1 LQTLRRKQF
10 FEHIINKMKKLI
22 SVLIIT
28 MLVLTTNQRSF
39 AQETERDWSTITT
52 AVPFLMIGPDAR
64 AGGMGD
70 VGGAT
75 APDGNSIYWNASKL
89 AFVEKSIGFDVSYV
103 PWLSGLVDDIGL
115 GYVSGYGKI
124 GDKQTVAASLRY
136 FSLGN
141 ITFTDEEGIPQG
153 NYKPNEFAIDLAY
166 SRKLSEK
173 FSAAVVG
180 KFIYSNLT
188 LGQNVGGVESRAGTS
203 VAADVSM
210 YYKNPI
216 HFSRG
221 RKGEWSIGVS
231 INNIGNKI
239 SYTSSTE
246 KDFIPTNLRVGG
258 NLSMDIDDYS
268 HISVSFD
275 VSKLLVPTP
284 PVVYKETDDIPEG
297 SEVGDPIPP
306 YKDNDVSVMKG
317 MIQSFYDAPFKE
329 ELQEIIYSAGV
340 EYWYDKQFALR
351 GGYFHEHPQKG
362 NRQYFTLGA
371 GLRYNVF
378 GLDFSYLIA
387 TNPQN
392 PLKNTLRF
400 TLSYEIE

>member
-1 LQTLRRKQF
+1 
-10 FEHIINKMKKLI
+10 MKKILSILLI
-22 SVLIIT
+22 SIIA
-28 MLVLTTNQRSF
+28 LSSSQQSF
-39 AQETERDWSTITT
+39 GQDERDWSTITT

-70 VGGAT
+70 IGAAT

-89 AFVEKSIGFDVSYV
+89 AFVDKAVGFNVSYV
-103 PWLSGLVDDIGL
+103 PWLKGLVDDIGL

-124 GDKQTVAASLRY
+124 GDKQTIAASLRY

-141 ITFTDEEGIPQG
+141 ITFTNEDGIPQG
-153 NYKPNEFAIDLAY
+153 DYKPNEFAIDLAY
-166 SRKLSEK
+166 SRKLSEN

-188 LGQNVGGVESRAGTS
+188 LGQDVGGVESRAGTS

-210 YYKNPI
+210 YYKKPLR
-216 HFSRG
+216 FSHGKRG
-221 RKGEWSIGVS
+221 LWGFGVS

-246 KDFIPTNLRVGG
+246 KDFIPTNLRIGTSF
-258 NLSMDIDDYS
+258 SMDIDDYS
-268 HISVSFD
+268 SISVSFD
-275 VSKLLVPTP
+275 LTKLLVPTP
-284 PVVYKETDDIPEG
+284 PEYYKDGDDIPDG
-297 SEVGDPIPP
+297 SEVGDLVPP
-306 YKDNDVSVMKG
+306 YKDNNVSVMQG

-329 ELQEIIYSAGV
+329 EMQEIIYAAGV

-351 GGYFHEHPQKG
+351 GGYFYEHPQKG
-362 NRQYFTLGA
+362 ARQYFTLGA

-387 TNPQN
+387 TNPNN

-400 TLSYEIE
+400 TLTYELE

>member
-1 LQTLRRKQF
+1 MK
-10 FEHIINKMKKLI
+10 IKIMKKLLSI
-22 SVLIIT
+22 LLI
-28 MLVLTTNQRSF
+28 TTLAWANSQQTF
-39 AQETERDWSTITT
+39 AQEDRDWSTITT

-64 AGGMGD
+64 SGGMGD
-70 VGGAT
+70 VGAAT
-75 APDGNSIYWNASKL
+75 TPDGNSIYWNASKL
-89 AFVEKSIGFDVSYV
+89 AFVEETVGFNVSYV
-103 PWLSGLVDDIGL
+103 PWLKGLVDDIGL
-115 GYVSGYGKI
+115 GYVSGYSKI

-141 ITFTDEEGIPQG
+141 ITFTNEEGIPQG
-153 NYKPNEFAIDLAY
+153 DYKPNEFAVDLAY
-166 SRKLSEK
+166 SRKLSEN

-188 LGQNVGGVESRAGTS
+188 LGQDVGGVESRAGTS
-203 VAADVSM
+203 VAADISM
-210 YYKNPI
+210 YYKKPLR
-216 HFSRG
+216 FSKGKRG
-221 RKGEWSIGVS
+221 LWGFGVS

-246 KDFIPTNLRVGG
+246 KDFIPTNLRIGG

-268 HISVSFD
+268 FISVSLD
-275 VSKLLVPTP
+275 INKLLVPTP
-284 PVVYKETDDIPEG
+284 PELDSLG
-297 SEVGDPIPP
+297 QPIPP
-306 YKDNDVSVMKG
+306 YKDNNVSVMQG
-317 MIQSFYDAPFKE
+317 MVQSFYDAPLKE
-329 ELQEIIYSAGV
+329 ELQEIIYSVGV

-351 GGYFHEHPQKG
+351 GGYFYEHPQKG

-387 TNPQN
+387 TNPNN

-400 TLSYEIE
+400 TLSYDIE

>member
-1 LQTLRRKQF
+1 
-10 FEHIINKMKKLI
+10 MKKLLSI
-22 SVLIIT
+22 LLIFMVLAA
-28 MLVLTTNQRSF
+28 TNFKSYSQTDDS
-39 AQETERDWSTITT
+39 QRDWGTITT

-64 AGGMGD
+64 SGGMGD
-70 VGGAT
+70 VGAAT

-89 AFVEKSIGFDVSYV
+89 AFVEKSVGFNVSYV
-103 PWLSGLVDDIGL
+103 PWLKGLVDDIGL

-124 GDKQTVAASLRY
+124 GDKQTIGASLRY

-141 ITFTDEEGIPQG
+141 ITFTNDQG
-153 NYKPNEFAIDLAY
+153 VNQGTYKPNEFAVDLAY
-166 SRKLSEK
+166 SRKLSEN

-188 LGQNVGGVESRAGTS
+188 LGQNVGGVESRPGTS
-203 VAADVSM
+203 VAADISM
-210 YYKNPI
+210 FYKKPL

-221 RKGEWSIGVS
+221 KRGEWGLGVS

-246 KDFIPTNLRVGG
+246 KDFIPTNLKIGTTF
-258 NLSMDIDDYS
+258 SMDIDDYS
-268 HISVSFD
+268 SISFSFD
-275 VSKLLVPTP
+275 VNKLLVPTP
-284 PVVYKETDDIPEG
+284 PVLD
-297 SEVGDPIPP
+297 SVGEPIPP
-306 YKDNDVSVMKG
+306 YKDNNVSVVQG
-317 MIQSFYDAPFKE
+317 MFQSFYDAPFKE
-329 ELQEIIYSAGV
+329 ELQEINYAVGM
-340 EYWYDKQFALR
+340 EYWYDKQFSIR
-351 GGYFHEHPQKG
+351 GGYFHENPHKG

-387 TNPQN
+387 TNPNN

-400 TLSYEIE
+400 TLSYDIE

>member
-1 LQTLRRKQF
+1 MQTLRRKQF

-153 NYKPNEFAIDLAY
+153 NYKHNEFAIDLAY
-166 SRKLSEK
+166 
-173 FSAAVVG
+173 
-180 KFIYSNLT
+180 
-188 LGQNVGGVESRAGTS
+188 
-203 VAADVSM
+203 
-210 YYKNPI
+210 
-216 HFSRG
+216 
-221 RKGEWSIGVS
+221 
-231 INNIGNKI
+231 
-239 SYTSSTE
+239 
-246 KDFIPTNLRVGG
+246 
-258 NLSMDIDDYS
+258 
-268 HISVSFD
+268 
-275 VSKLLVPTP
+275 
-284 PVVYKETDDIPEG
+284 
-297 SEVGDPIPP
+297 
-306 YKDNDVSVMKG
+306 
-317 MIQSFYDAPFKE
+317 
-329 ELQEIIYSAGV
+329 
-340 EYWYDKQFALR
+340 
-351 GGYFHEHPQKG
+351 
-362 NRQYFTLGA
+362 
-371 GLRYNVF
+371 
-378 GLDFSYLIA
+378 
-387 TNPQN
+387 
-392 PLKNTLRF
+392 
-400 TLSYEIE
+400 

>member
-1 LQTLRRKQF
+1 
-10 FEHIINKMKKLI
+10 MKKILSILLI
-22 SVLIIT
+22 SIIAFSSS
-28 MLVLTTNQRSF
+28 QQSF
-39 AQETERDWSTITT
+39 AQNERDWSTITT

-70 VGGAT
+70 VGTAT
-75 APDGNSIYWNASKL
+75 APDGNSIFWNASKL
-89 AFVEKSIGFDVSYV
+89 AFVDKEVGFNVSYV
-103 PWLSGLVDDIGL
+103 PWLKGLVDDIGL

-124 GDKQTVAASLRY
+124 GDKQTVSASLRY

-141 ITFTDEEGIPQG
+141 ITFTNEEGVPQG
-153 NYKPNEFAIDLAY
+153 DYKPNEFAVDLAY
-166 SRKLSEK
+166 SRKLSEN

-188 LGQNVGGVESRAGTS
+188 LGQNVNGVESNAGTS

-210 YYKNPI
+210 YYKKPLR
-216 HFSRG
+216 FAQGKRG
-221 RKGEWSIGVS
+221 LWALGVS

-246 KDFIPTNLRVGG
+246 KDFIPTNLRIGTSF
-258 NLSMDIDDYS
+258 SMDIDDYS
-268 HISVSFD
+268 SISVSLD
-275 VSKLLVPTP
+275 LSKLLVPTP
-284 PVVYKETDDIPEG
+284 PLYDSLNQLV
-297 SEVGDPIPP
+297 PP
-306 YKDNDVSVMKG
+306 YKDNNVSVAQG

-329 ELQEIIYSAGV
+329 EMQEIIYSAGV

-351 GGYFHEHPQKG
+351 GGYFYEHPQKG

-387 TNPQN
+387 TNPNN

-400 TLSYEIE
+400 TLTYELE

>member
-1 LQTLRRKQF
+1 
-10 FEHIINKMKKLI
+10 MKKLLSI
-22 SVLIIT
+22 LLIFTVVIAT
-28 MLVLTTNQRSF
+28 SMKSY
-39 AQETERDWSTITT
+39 AQNDGSTREWGTITT

-64 AGGMGD
+64 SGGMGD
-70 VGGAT
+70 VGAAT
-75 APDGNSIYWNASKL
+75 TPDGNSIYWNASKL
-89 AFVEKSIGFDVSYV
+89 AFVEKSIGFNVSYV
-103 PWLSGLVDDIGL
+103 PWLKGLVDDIGL
-115 GYVSGYGKI
+115 GYVSGYSKI
-124 GDKQTVAASLRY
+124 GDKQTVGASLRY

-141 ITFTDEEGIPQG
+141 ITFTNDQG
-153 NYKPNEFAIDLAY
+153 VNQGTYKPNEFAVDLAY
-166 SRKLSEK
+166 SRKLSEN

-203 VAADVSM
+203 VAADISM
-210 YYKNPI
+210 YYKKPLR
-216 HFSRG
+216 FSRG
-221 RKGEWSIGVS
+221 KTGEWGLGVS

-246 KDFIPTNLRVGG
+246 KDFIPTNLKIGTTF
-258 NLSMDIDDYS
+258 SMDIDDYS
-268 HISVSFD
+268 FISFSAD
-275 VSKLLVPTP
+275 INKLLVPTP
-284 PVVYKETDDIPEG
+284 PVPDSLG
-297 SEVGDPIPP
+297 QPIPP
-306 YKDNDVSVMKG
+306 YKDNNVPPVQG

-329 ELQEIIYSAGV
+329 ELQEINYAFGL
-340 EYWYDKQFALR
+340 EYWYDKQFAIR
-351 GGYFHEHPQKG
+351 GGYFHENPHKG

-387 TNPQN
+387 TNPNN